1 MSEVKYAIAILKE
14 KLANAD
20 RHNLAYQRLSIA
32 DMEAIWGVLAKS
44 DTDYATLKSERDEL
58 SAKVKQLEWDSVFI
72 PKDIEA
78 ALAVMG
84 VALPES
90 KEEFNFSINRWVQ
103 RLVDRVIRVG
113 PELDAERNNLRAE
126 GVEAFAHQQ
135 RVIADSL
142 SGDEQRSH
150 RITACRAEDFAN
162 QLRAGKDGKDA

>member
-126 GVEAFAHQQ
+126 GVEMLRKLIEHTDGMLY
-135 RVIADSL
+135 ADSVK
-142 SGDEQRSH
+142 S
-150 RITACRAEDFAN
+150 TCTDFAA
-162 QLRAGKDGKDA
+162 QLRAGEPS